1 MGKNSRG
8 NGEGNGMSFTVFSA
22 RSIANDLENAVG
34 EEAFYFY
41 MREIINGKLCESYK
55 DAVNGE
61 ECRFDGLLQFM
72 QHKDGL
78 GIKDLPLFKKCLGA
92 VASSSHKMA
101 SNARWL
107 MVELQQQDP
116 MARHGEIE
124 GKPRDPETGL
134 FKAVQE
140 TELLDAHGGS
150 RVDVVMSGS
159 RELGNS
165 QAYLLRRL
173 ARDAPNV
180 LERVKTGEIK
190 SARAAAIEAGI
201 IIPFPSLQLKDP
213 APTAQKLLDKKG
225 QEWCLQLLEELSE
238 LVL

>member
-1 MGKNSRG
+1 
-8 NGEGNGMSFTVFSA
+8 MSFTVFSA
-22 RSIANDLENAVG
+22 RSIANDFENAVG
-34 EEAFYFY
+34 QEAFYFY
-41 MREIINGKLCESYK
+41 MREIIDNKLYKTYK

-61 ECRFDGLLQFM
+61 ECEFNGLLQFM

-116 MARHGEIE
+116 LAQHGEIE

-140 TELLDAHGGS
+140 AEPLAMHGESRPYNVKSGETEA
-150 RVDVVMSGS
+150 
-159 RELGNS
+159 GNS

-173 ARDAPNV
+173 ARDAPDI

-190 SARAAAIEAGI
+190 SARAAAIKAGI
-201 IIPFPSLQLKDP
+201 ITPFPSLQLKEP
-213 APTAQKLLDKKG
+213 SPTAQKLLAKKG
-225 QEWCLQLLEELSE
+225 KEWCLELLEELSE
-238 LVL
+238 LVLVPPK

>member
-1 MGKNSRG
+1 
-8 NGEGNGMSFTVFSA
+8 MSFTVFSA

-41 MREIINGKLCESYK
+41 MREIIDGKLCESYK

-78 GIKDLPLFKKCLGA
+78 GIKDLPLFEKCLGA

-101 SNARWL
+101 RNARWL
-107 MVELQQQDP
+107 MVELQQQEP
-116 MARHGEIE
+116 LAQHGETE
-124 GKPRDPETGL
+124 GKSRDSETGL
-134 FKAVQE
+134 FKAAQKSE
-140 TELLDAHGGS
+140 PLATYGGS
-150 RVDVVMSGS
+150 RDDVVMSGS
-159 RELGNS
+159 RKLGNS
-165 QAYLLRRL
+165 QSYLLRRL
-173 ARDAPNV
+173 ARDAPDV

-201 IIPFPSLQLKDP
+201 ITPSPSLQLKDP
-213 APTAQKLLDKKG
+213 SPTAQKLLAKKG
-225 QEWCLQLLEELSE
+225 KEWCLELLEELSS
-238 LVL
+238 LVLDLPA